1 MSNEGNITST
11 KADDNNGDSS
21 SDLPAV
27 PALDVG
33 TEDLDLHEELKNLA
47 IKRTFDVKTLSPIV
61 TKRVLFLK
69 DIQVKHD
76 ELEEKF
82 LQEKSALEAKYD
94 NIYKSLF
101 DKRYEIV
108 NGMAEAETKKEG
120 VPNFW
125 LIAMKTNEMLAN
137 EITEK
142 DEGALKYLKDIRCC
156 RIENNSRNFKL
167 EFLFDPNPYF
177 KNSVLSKTYHV
188 TDDDEDG
195 PVLDKVFG
203 TDIEW
208 CPGKCLTHKVVV
220 KKRPK
225 KGSKKVNNIPMT
237 KNENCESFFNFFK
250 PPDIPEFDEFY
261 TTMSQELQSLTDQDY
276 DIAVTIRDKLI
287 PHAVSWFTG
296 EALVDEDDYDD
307 DDETDGDNDEKDD

>member
-1 MSNEGNITST
+1 MSNEESITSI
-11 KADDNNGDSS
+11 KPDNNSGNS

-27 PALDVG
+27 PALDIAP
-33 TEDLDLHEELKNLA
+33 EDRALLEDLKNLA
-47 IKRTFDVKTLSPIV
+47 IKRTFDVNKLSPKV

-69 DIQVKHD
+69 DIQVKHN

-82 LQEKSALEAKYD
+82 LEEKAALEATYD
-94 NIYKSLF
+94 DFYKPLF
-101 DKRYEIV
+101 AKRYEIV
-108 NGMAEAETKKEG
+108 NGVVEAESEKG

-137 EITEK
+137 EITER
-142 DEGALKYLKDIRCC
+142 DEGALKYLKDIRSC
-156 RIENNSRNFKL
+156 RVENNSRNFKL
-167 EFLFDPNPYF
+167 EFLFDSNPYF
-177 KNSVLSKTYHV
+177 KNSVLSKIYHV
-188 TDDDEDG
+188 TDEDG
-195 PVLDKVFG
+195 PVLEKVIG

-220 KKRPK
+220 KKKAK
-225 KGSKKVNNIPMT
+225 KGSRKVNNIPMT
-237 KNENCESFFNFFK
+237 KTENSESFFNFFK
-250 PPDIPEFDEFY
+250 PPEIPEIDEVDDYDDFDTDMTE
-261 TTMSQELQSLTDQDY
+261 ELQNLMDQDY

-307 DDETDGDNDEKDD
+307 DEYDEKSD

>member
-1 MSNEGNITST
+1 MSNEENNITSIE
-11 KADDNNGDSS
+11 AVHNSGGDSS
-21 SDLPAV
+21 N
-27 PALDVG
+27 ALDFVPEDPDL
-33 TEDLDLHEELKNLA
+33 TEDLKNLT
-47 IKRTFDVKTLSPIV
+47 IKRTFDTKKLSPKV

-82 LQEKSALEAKYD
+82 LQEKSALEAKY
-94 NIYKSLF
+94 NNLYKPLF

-108 NGMAEAETKKEG
+108 NGVAEAETEKGG

-137 EITEK
+137 EITER

-156 RIENNSRNFKL
+156 RVENSSRNFKL

-188 TDDDEDG
+188 TDDDDDG
-195 PVLDKVFG
+195 PVLDKVIG
-203 TDIEW
+203 TEIEW

-225 KGSKKVNNIPMT
+225 KGTKKVNNIPMT
-237 KNENCESFFNFFK
+237 KTENCESFFNFFK
-250 PPDIPEFDEFY
+250 PPEIDEVDECF
-261 TTMSQELQSLTDQDY
+261 TTMDEELQNLTDQDY

-296 EALVDEDDYDD
+296 EALVDEDEYDD
-307 DDETDGDNDEKDD
+307 DDDEDDENDD

>member
-1 MSNEGNITST
+1 MSNEGNITSI
-11 KADDNNGDSS
+11 KANDNNGGDS

-27 PALDVG
+27 PSLDLG
-33 TEDLDLHEELKNLA
+33 TEDLDLLEELKA
-47 IKRTFDVKTLSPIV
+47 I

-82 LQEKSALEAKYD
+82 LEEKSALEAKYD
-94 NIYKSLF
+94 TIYKSLF
-101 DKRYEIV
+101 DKRYKIV
-108 NGMAEAETKKEG
+108 NGMVEAETEKEG

-142 DEGALKYLKDIRCC
+142 DEGALKYLKDIRSF
-156 RIENNSRNFKL
+156 RVENNSRNFKL

-177 KNSVLSKTYHV
+177 KNTVLSKTYHV

-208 CPGKCLTHKVVV
+208 CPGKCLTQKVVV
-220 KKRPK
+220 RKRPK

-261 TTMSQELQSLTDQDY
+261 TTMQLTLRTNLEMLQTQELQSLTDQDY

-296 EALVDEDDYDD
+296 EALVDEDDYDED
-307 DDETDGDNDEKDD
+307 DDETDDEKDD